1 MKALIRTSLAVTLLG
16 TSALWA
22 VAQNPSPFDMSGE
35 RAADPAP
42 VAVPTA
48 PAPRAATGQNGGMV
62 TPFRFETP
70 APAVAPRTPIAVP
83 VEPPATAPAPA
94 PVVQPA
100 PAPVAPPTTA
110 APAPEFVPITPQANA
125 PDVAA
130 PQAPASPSP
139 APQAA
144 PDSEVAASDPAPR
157 PALPEG
163 LDRRYIVPASAMRL
177 EGEIDQRAWAVYLT
191 GDQAAQP
198 ARLDVSFKNAIVVMP
213 EASRLRVSINNQP
226 VLETALAATDS
237 FRDVVAMV
245 PPGLLQAGAN
255 TVRFQVSQRH
265 RTDCN
270 VQSTYEL
277 WTEIDP
283 TGTTLTFARG
293 DAPRMLRNLDDLP
306 AVGYDGK
313 GVTSIHVVAPGS
325 NQVTIAPHLL
335 KLVQAVALAG
345 NYPNPTVTVS
355 DKPQA
360 PDGEGTL
367 TVVLGVASEINSLL
381 TNPPTDAG
389 ARPIVGFVD
398 DEKLGSSVLVISGAN
413 WTQIGTAIDS
423 IAAGVDR
430 PVSTIRTVLNTAP
443 WLAPDVRFMT
453 GRDNLR
459 IADAGVPTQEF
470 AGRRFRAEFAVGVPS
485 DFYADAYG
493 EATLLLD
500 AAYTAEV
507 RPASHIDIYVNGQ
520 IAATTRITR
529 QQGGIYRQFPI
540 KIPLRHFHPGVNR
553 VAINALLD
561 TADDAACAPGGATA
575 GGQRF
580 VLFDTTTF
588 VMPDFA
594 RIGRRPNLAA
604 FAGTAFPYNRSAD
617 PTAMVLGR
625 ADPKIYSA
633 ASSLVARM
641 AIQAGR
647 VMDLAPAP
655 ATGVGDRSAI
665 FVGTAAQIPTSVLG
679 QLRVAESVGT
689 SWRDETGAGNRVVPA
704 NAGVGFEAL
713 DGALRRPGVELGQ
726 ASLAPTETENT
737 DATFNRWRNEVVG
750 GGLHGQMVGIE
761 DWLKRTFDISFA
773 TFRLRSAD
781 VPPYEPQ
788 PKTTLIV
795 AQSSSPNGAGTW
807 TMLTAPS
814 EDRLISG
821 IHAISAVER
830 WPELGG
836 PLTTYSATTD
846 KIESRPLANFEF
858 VPTQPFSLANMRLIA
873 ANWLSSNIVFYAL
886 ALVALCILLGIV
898 TTGLLRRLG
907 RGS

>member
-1 MKALIRTSLAVTLLG
+1 
-16 TSALWA
+16 
-22 VAQNPSPFDMSGE
+22 
-35 RAADPAP
+35 
-42 VAVPTA
+42 
-48 PAPRAATGQNGGMV
+48 
-62 TPFRFETP
+62 
-70 APAVAPRTPIAVP
+70 
-83 VEPPATAPAPA
+83 
-94 PVVQPA
+94 
-100 PAPVAPPTTA
+100 
-110 APAPEFVPITPQANA
+110 
-125 PDVAA
+125 
-130 PQAPASPSP
+130 
-139 APQAA
+139 
-144 PDSEVAASDPAPR
+144 
-157 PALPEG
+157 
-163 LDRRYIVPASAMRL
+163 
-177 EGEIDQRAWAVYLT
+177 
-191 GDQAAQP
+191 
-198 ARLDVSFKNAIVVMP
+198 
-213 EASRLRVSINNQP
+213 
-226 VLETALAATDS
+226 
-237 FRDVVAMV
+237 
-245 PPGLLQAGAN
+245 
-255 TVRFQVSQRH
+255 
-265 RTDCN
+265 
-270 VQSTYEL
+270 
-277 WTEIDP
+277 
-283 TGTTLTFARG
+283 
-293 DAPRMLRNLDDLP
+293 
-306 AVGYDGK
+306 
-313 GVTSIHVVAPGS
+313 
-325 NQVTIAPHLL
+325 
-335 KLVQAVALAG
+335 
-345 NYPNPTVTVS
+345 
-355 DKPQA
+355 
-360 PDGEGTL
+360 
-367 TVVLGVASEINSLL
+367 
-381 TNPPTDAG
+381 
-389 ARPIVGFVD
+389 
-398 DEKLGSSVLVISGAN
+398 
-413 WTQIGTAIDS
+413 
-423 IAAGVDR
+423 
-430 PVSTIRTVLNTAP
+430 
-443 WLAPDVRFMT
+443 
-453 GRDNLR
+453 
-459 IADAGVPTQEF
+459 
-470 AGRRFRAEFAVGVPS
+470 
-485 DFYADAYG
+485 
-493 EATLLLD
+493 
-500 AAYTAEV
+500 
-507 RPASHIDIYVNGQ
+507 
-520 IAATTRITR
+520 
-529 QQGGIYRQFPI
+529 
-540 KIPLRHFHPGVNR
+540 
-553 VAINALLD
+553 
-561 TADDAACAPGGATA
+561 
-575 GGQRF
+575 
-580 VLFDTTTF
+580 
-588 VMPDFA
+588 
-594 RIGRRPNLAA
+594 
-604 FAGTAFPYNRSAD
+604 
-617 PTAMVLGR
+617 MVLGR